1 MFGLS
6 TLGTIHTAIGLV
18 AIVLGFWALARDREI
33 QWNRLGQA
41 YLLLTLVTAATGLP
55 IFRHG
60 GFGPPHVLALLTFGA
75 LAVGTVA
82 ATTAL
87 FGAWS
92 RVVRV
97 VSFTSTFLF
106 HAIPGFTE
114 SLIRLP
120 AAKPFASSP
129 EDPVMRPIY
138 ATLLA
143 LFAIGLWW
151 QLRRRKVTAS
161 VPA

>member
-1 MFGLS
+1 MFGLT

-18 AIVLGFWALARDREI
+18 AIGLGFWALARDREI
-33 QWNRLGQA
+33 LWNLLGKVYQA
-41 YLLLTLVTAATGLP
+41 LTFVTALTGLP

-60 GFGPPHVLALLTFGA
+60 GFGPPHVLALMTFVVLGLGA
-75 LAVGTVA
+75 AA
-82 ATTAL
+82 ATTTV
-87 FGAWS
+87 FGGWS
-92 RVVRV
+92 RVVRI

-120 AAKPFASSP
+120 GAKPFASSP

-143 LFAIGLWW
+143 LYALGLWL
-151 QLRRRKVTAS
+151 QLRRKKTA
-161 VPA
+161 VAVAA

>member
-1 MFGLS
+1 V
-6 TLGTIHTAIGLV
+6 TIGYGV
-18 AIVLGFWALARDREI
+18 RALARDGEI
-33 QWNRLGQA
+33 LWNRAGQA
-41 YLLLTLVTAATGLP
+41 YLLLTFVTAATGLP

-75 LAVGTVA
+75 LALGTLA
-82 ATTAL
+82 ASTQL
-87 FGAWS
+87 FGSWS
-92 RVVRV
+92 RVVRI

-120 AAKPFASSP
+120 VARPFAASP

-138 ATLLA
+138 GMLLA
-143 LFAIGLWW
+143 LCALGLWW
-151 QLRRRKVTAS
+151 QLKRRKAVKVAA
-161 VPA
+161 V

>member
-1 MFGLS
+1 MLGLS
-6 TLGTIHTAIGLV
+6 TLGAIHTAIGLV
-18 AIVLGFWALARDREI
+18 AIGFGFWALARDREI
-33 QWNRLGQA
+33 LWNRLGKI
-41 YLLLTLVTAATGLP
+41 YLALTFITAATGLP

-60 GFGPPHVLALLTFGA
+60 GFGPPHVLALMTFAALGLGA
-75 LAVGTVA
+75 LA
-82 ATTAL
+82 ATTQV
-87 FGAWS
+87 FGGWS

-120 AAKPFASSP
+120 VAKPFAASP

-138 ATLLA
+138 GTLLV
-143 LFAIGLWW
+143 LYAIGLWL
-151 QLRRRKVTAS
+151 QLRRSKTATT